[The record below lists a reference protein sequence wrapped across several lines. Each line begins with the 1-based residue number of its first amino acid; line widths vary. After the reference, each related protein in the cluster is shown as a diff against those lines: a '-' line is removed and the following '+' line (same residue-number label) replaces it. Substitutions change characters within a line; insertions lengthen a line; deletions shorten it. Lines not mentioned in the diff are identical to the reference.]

1 MTKIARQAKKSLE
14 LIHSMIYF
22 APEAEKNFTALGLEP
37 GRMSYY
43 AGRAAAMGPVGPGV
57 VAATFYNFNP
67 ASVAKSL
74 PRAWEIAAPQDVL
87 TARFE
92 AADAALHRYLG
103 AEVLE
108 SELVGRTAQLAQEA
122 ALACTPEGKP
132 LFAAHADLPWPQ
144 EPHLKL
150 WHAATLLR
158 EFRGDAHIAALQ
170 RAGLS
175 GLQALVLHSAS
186 GEGFKPSVA
195 KKLREWSDEQWAA
208 AEQQLRDRGLVDE
221 DGVITDAGTRLR
233 EEVETDTDAMSM
245 PPWTALGE
253 SATEQLL
260 TSGRQLSRALA
271 KAGAAPRELFGR
283 D

>member
-67 ASVAKSL
+67 ASVAKSI

>member
-1 MTKIARQAKKSLE
+1 
-14 LIHSMIYF
+14 SMIYF

-67 ASVAKSL
+67 ASVAKSI
-74 PRAWEIAAPQDVL
+74 PRAREIAAPQVVL

-158 EFRGDAHIAALQ
+158 EFRGDA
-170 RAGLS
+170 
-175 GLQALVLHSAS
+175 
-186 GEGFKPSVA
+186 
-195 KKLREWSDEQWAA
+195 
-208 AEQQLRDRGLVDE
+208 
-221 DGVITDAGTRLR
+221 
-233 EEVETDTDAMSM
+233 
-245 PPWTALGE
+245 
-253 SATEQLL
+253 
-260 TSGRQLSRALA
+260 
-271 KAGAAPRELFGR
+271 
-283 D
+283 

>member
-1 MTKIARQAKKSLE
+1 
-14 LIHSMIYF
+14 
-22 APEAEKNFTALGLEP
+22 GLEP

-43 AGRAAAMGPVGPGV
+43 AGRATAMGPVGTGV
-57 VAATFYNFNP
+57 DAATFDKLNP
-67 ASVAKSL
+67 ATEANPR
-74 PRAWEIAAPQDVL
+74 PRARDDAAPQSVRRRQVGAYGTTL
-87 TARFE
+87 WR
-92 AADAALHRYLG
+92 RRG

-186 GEGFKPSVA
+186 GEGCKPSVA
-195 KKLREWSDEQWAA
+195 KKWREWSDEQWAA

-245 PPWTALGE
+245 PPWAALGE